1 MARPRLGEE
10 ERRRRTIGV
19 RVTEAEEAELRERA
33 QAARLSMGAYLRRR
47 ALDQRVRSAVE
58 RRLGAAELRELNRI
72 GVNLNQMAR
81 ALNSGAVSSPA
92 ETQEAVERVGELVA
106 KLLAGGEG
114 VMVVKMSSPGRSFG
128 GVAEYCLHDP
138 RMPGQGHPES
148 AKRVEWTE
156 TRNLATEQGDR
167 AARIMAAT
175 AEASPELK
183 RLAGAAAT
191 GRKLEKPVCHY
202 SLNWAREE
210 KPDRQE
216 MQRAAEASL
225 KALGM
230 ERHQALIVSH
240 RDGQPHV
247 HVIANRVEPESGKAA
262 GLSRSKLKLSKW
274 AEGYEREQGKIRCPQ
289 RERNNKRR
297 EAGERVVDGRGHSGG
312 RFRRERMSPQ
322 REPREVIPAEREG
335 PERERVA
342 WQRAEERMHWERIQ
356 QWRRQDLGKLER
368 RSKWEWSELY
378 GRQER
383 QRQQLAKDC
392 HGVLGRF
399 RAWRELGGKLRE
411 IGGTI
416 RGRTEVLGRFRAE
429 LETRQRLERISL
441 GKAHSEA
448 VRKIESL
455 AGEVY
460 RGDMEGA
467 EGRAREATRRDPLAV
482 YDRYRGGDRDRLKR
496 SASEERM
503 EQVREFDGEQAY
515 EKMMREMEK
524 ARQEKARQAEMARQV
539 ERARLEWDRQET
551 ARQSRERR
559 GPERDFGPSR

>member
-1 MARPRLGEE
+1 
-10 ERRRRTIGV
+10 
-19 RVTEAEEAELRERA
+19 
-33 QAARLSMGAYLRRR
+33 
-47 ALDQRVRSAVE
+47 
-58 RRLGAAELRELNRI
+58 
-72 GVNLNQMAR
+72 
-81 ALNSGAVSSPA
+81 
-92 ETQEAVERVGELVA
+92 
-106 KLLAGGEG
+106 
-114 VMVVKMSSPGRSFG
+114 MVVKMSSPGRSFG
-128 GVAEYCLHDP
+128 GVADYCLHDP
-138 RMPGQGHPES
+138 RMPGEAHHPES
-148 AKRVEWTE
+148 AERVEWTE
-156 TRNLATEQGDR
+156 TRNLATSEGKR
-167 AARIMAAT
+167 AGRIMAAT

-183 RLAGAAAT
+183 RLAGVAAT

-202 SLNWAREE
+202 SLSWAKDE

-216 MQRAAEASL
+216 MRRAAQESL

-230 ERHQALIVSH
+230 ERSQALIVSH

-247 HVIANRVEPESGKAA
+247 HVIANRVDPESGQAA
-262 GLSRSKLKLSKW
+262 GLNRSKLKLSKW
-274 AEGYEREQGKIRCPQ
+274 AEEYEREQGKIRCPA

-322 REPREVIPAEREG
+322 REPRETIPAQREG

-342 WQRAEERMHWERIQ
+342 WHRAEERMHWERIQ
-356 QWRRQDLGKLER
+356 QWREKDLGKLER

-399 RAWRELGGKLRE
+399 RAWRVLGRFRAWRELGGKLRE

-429 LETRQRLERISL
+429 LEGRQRLERISL

-460 RGDMEGA
+460 RSGMEGA

-482 YDRYRGGDRDRLKR
+482 YDRYRGGDRGRIKR

-515 EKMMREMEK
+515 EKMMRAMEE
-524 ARQEKARQAEMARQV
+524 ARQEKARQAERARAV
-539 ERARLEWDRQET
+539 ERARLEWARQET
-551 ARQSRERR
+551 ARSRERR
-559 GPERDFGPSR
+559 GPERGGPERDSGPSR

>member
-1 MARPRLGEE
+1 M
-10 ERRRRTIGV
+10 
-19 RVTEAEEAELRERA
+19 VT
-33 QAARLSMGAYLRRR
+33 
-47 ALDQRVRSAVE
+47 
-58 RRLGAAELRELNRI
+58 
-72 GVNLNQMAR
+72 
-81 ALNSGAVSSPA
+81 
-92 ETQEAVERVGELVA
+92 
-106 KLLAGGEG
+106 
-114 VMVVKMSSPGRSFG
+114 KMSAPGRSFG
-128 GVAEYCLHDP
+128 GVADYCLHD
-138 RMPGQGHPES
+138 RWVPGEGQPES
-148 AKRVEWTE
+148 AERVEWTE

-202 SLNWAREE
+202 SLNWAKNE

-216 MQRAAEASL
+216 MSRAAEESL

-247 HVIANRVEPESGKAA
+247 HVIANRVDPESGKAA

-274 AEGYEREQGKIRCPQ
+274 AEGYEREQGKIRCPA
-289 RERNNKRR
+289 RERNNARRGQGKRVQDRVSRPTGRHRR
-297 EAGERVVDGRGHSGG
+297 EEK
-312 RFRRERMSPQ
+312 SPQ
-322 REPREVIPAEREG
+322 REQREVIPAQREG
-335 PERERVA
+335 PERERAA
-342 WQRAEERMHWERIQ
+342 WHRAEERMHWERIQ
-356 QWRRQDLGKLER
+356 QWREKDLGKLER
-368 RSKWEWSELY
+368 RSKREWSELY

-383 QRQQLAKDC
+383 QREQLAKDC
-392 HGVLGRF
+392 NGVLGRF

-460 RGDMEGA
+460 RGGMEGA

-482 YDRYRGGDRDRLKR
+482 YDRYRGGDRGRIKR

-524 ARQEKARQAEMARQV
+524 ARQEKARQAERARAV
-539 ERARLEWDRQET
+539 ERARLEWARQET

-559 GPERDFGPSR
+559 GPERGGPERDSGPSR

>member
-1 MARPRLGEE
+1 
-10 ERRRRTIGV
+10 
-19 RVTEAEEAELRERA
+19 
-33 QAARLSMGAYLRRR
+33 
-47 ALDQRVRSAVE
+47 
-58 RRLGAAELRELNRI
+58 
-72 GVNLNQMAR
+72 
-81 ALNSGAVSSPA
+81 
-92 ETQEAVERVGELVA
+92 
-106 KLLAGGEG
+106 
-114 VMVVKMSSPGRSFG
+114 
-128 GVAEYCLHDP
+128 
-138 RMPGQGHPES
+138 
-148 AKRVEWTE
+148 
-156 TRNLATEQGDR
+156 
-167 AARIMAAT
+167 MAAT
-175 AEASPELK
+175 AEASPDLK
-183 RLAGAAAT
+183 HLAGGAAT

-202 SLNWAREE
+202 SLNWAKEE

-216 MQRAAEASL
+216 MLRAAGASL

-247 HVIANRVEPESGKAA
+247 HVIANRVDPESGKAA
-262 GLSRSKLKLSKW
+262 GLSRSKLRLSKW
-274 AEGYEREQGKIRCPQ
+274 AERYEREQGKIRCPA

-342 WQRAEERMHWERIQ
+342 WHRAEERMHWERIQ

-368 RSKWEWSELY
+368 RSKREWSELY

-383 QRQQLAKDC
+383 QREQLAKDC

-482 YDRYRGGDRDRLKR
+482 YDRYRGGDRYRLKR

-515 EKMMREMEK
+515 EKMMQDHGGGQTKRRPGK
-524 ARQEKARQAEMARQV
+524 
-539 ERARLEWDRQET
+539 
-551 ARQSRERR
+551 RR
-559 GPERDFGPSR
+559 GPGLWRGQGWSGLGKRRQGAGSGVGRNAADRSGTLAPAARSLVRAFNPRGRLEDH

>member
-1 MARPRLGEE
+1 M
-10 ERRRRTIGV
+10 
-19 RVTEAEEAELRERA
+19 VTKI
-33 QAARLSMGAYLRRR
+33 
-47 ALDQRVRSAVE
+47 SA
-58 RRLGAAELRELNRI
+58 
-72 GVNLNQMAR
+72 
-81 ALNSGAVSSPA
+81 
-92 ETQEAVERVGELVA
+92 
-106 KLLAGGEG
+106 
-114 VMVVKMSSPGRSFG
+114 PGRSFG
-128 GVAEYCLHDP
+128 GVADYCLHD
-138 RMPGQGHPES
+138 RWVVGQGHPES

-167 AARIMAAT
+167 AARIMAVT

-183 RLAGAAAT
+183 RLAGGAAT

-202 SLNWAREE
+202 SLNWAKEE

-216 MQRAAEASL
+216 MLRAAEESL

-247 HVIANRVEPESGKAA
+247 HVIANRVDPESGKAA
-262 GLSRSKLKLSKW
+262 GLSRSKLRLSKW
-274 AEGYEREQGKIRCPQ
+274 AERYEREQGKIRCVA
-289 RERNNKRR
+289 REKNNKRR
-297 EAGERVVDGRGHSGG
+297 AAGERVVDGRGRSGG

-322 REPREVIPAEREG
+322 REPRETIPAQREG

-342 WQRAEERMHWERIQ
+342 WWRAEERTQWERIQ

-368 RSKWEWSELY
+368 RSKREWSELY

-441 GKAHSEA
+441 GKAHFEA

-460 RGDMEGA
+460 RVGMEGA

-482 YDRYRGGDRDRLKR
+482 YNRYRGGDWDRLKR

-515 EKMMREMEK
+515 EKMMRAMEE
-524 ARQEKARQAEMARQV
+524 ARQEKARQAERARAV
-539 ERARLEWDRQET
+539 ERARLEWARQET
-551 ARQSRERR
+551 ARQSKERR
-559 GPERDFGPSR
+559 GPERSGPERDFGPSR